1 MTRREAVLCL
11 LASIIFVVAGLTWA
25 FGPWG
30 LIGSGVALG
39 ATILFVIDFDDRE
52 REA

>member
-1 MTRREAVLCL
+1 MTKREGVLCL
-11 LASIIFVVAGLTWA
+11 LAAILLIVGGLTWA

-30 LIGSGVALG
+30 MIGSGVALG
-39 ATILFVIDFDDRE
+39 VTILFVMDFDDRE

>member
-1 MTRREAVLCL
+1 V
-11 LASIIFVVAGLTWA
+11 SIFFTAAGLTWA

-30 LIGSGVALG
+30 LIGSGIALG

-52 REA
+52 RDA